1 MLMWIPLF
9 HGRSI
14 HDCGFANHK
23 LHPTEIGTCFQSRLF
38 HWRTFLVPHPM
49 PFPIIHS
56 FEKLMTDVAASSIK
70 SLCKLDVQGVAFL
83 STMFV
88 EIFICLEPAAA
99 ILDRTEIFARDRLNE
114 AWLAQ

>member
-1 MLMWIPLF
+1 
-9 HGRSI
+9 
-14 HDCGFANHK
+14 
-23 LHPTEIGTCFQSRLF
+23 
-38 HWRTFLVPHPM
+38 M

-56 FEKLMTDVAASSIK
+56 FEKLMTDVAASSIE

-114 AWLAQ
+114 AWPAQ